1 MKQGWARRKIAFF
14 AGISVFFGP
23 ETHGK
28 ISEYTLKLQGF
39 SVFLPESVY
48 QCVYQKSDAKRPR
61 VS

>member
-1 MKQGWARRKIAFF
+1 
-14 AGISVFFGP
+14 VFFGP
-23 ETHGK
+23 ETHAK

-48 QCVYQKSDAKRPR
+48 QSVYEKSDAKRPR